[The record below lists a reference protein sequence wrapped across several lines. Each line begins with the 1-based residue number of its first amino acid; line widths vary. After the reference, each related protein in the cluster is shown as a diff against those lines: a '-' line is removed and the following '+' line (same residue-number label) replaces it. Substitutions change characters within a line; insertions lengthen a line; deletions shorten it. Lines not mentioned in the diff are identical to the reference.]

1 MIYDLQ
7 KASML
12 KRISAGI
19 LDFILTLII
28 ATGAFFL
35 LSSIFNYDGL
45 SDEYDERYSVLVE
58 EVKLEYNIDFDAISK
73 MTTEE
78 YDEYFNRLKE
88 EGRLQDYQDAEK
100 YMVSDEQLSATFQK
114 IFTFTLL
121 IVTFGILLGIMV
133 VEFVI
138 PLFLKNG
145 QTVGKKVFGICLMME
160 NGVRIKP
167 LALLIRTLL
176 GKYTVETMITVYCV
190 IMLFLFRFVNGITV
204 FMLAAS
210 VIIVLA
216 QLILIVV
223 SKKNLLIHDVMSYT
237 VVVDKESQMIFKD
250 EEELIKYKQDLAEKN
265 AKSKRTF

>member
-19 LDFILTLII
+19 LDFILTLIV
-28 ATGAFFL
+28 ATGALFL

-45 SDEYDERYSVLVE
+45 SAEYDERYGVLVE

-78 YDEYFNRLKE
+78 YSEYTARLKE
-88 EGRLQDYQDAEK
+88 EGRLEDLEKAEK
-100 YMVSDEQLSATFQK
+100 HMVEDEQLNTCFQK

-121 IVTFGILLGIMV
+121 IVTFAILIAYML

-145 QTVGKKVFGICLMME
+145 QTVGKKVFGICLMMD

-176 GKYTVETMITVYCV
+176 GKYTIETMITVYCA

-204 FMLAAS
+204 FMFAAS
-210 VIIVLA
+210 AIIILA
-216 QLILIVV
+216 QLILIIV

-237 VVVDKESQMIFKD
+237 VVVDKESQMIFNS
-250 EEELIKYKQDLAEKN
+250 EEELIKYKQDLADKN